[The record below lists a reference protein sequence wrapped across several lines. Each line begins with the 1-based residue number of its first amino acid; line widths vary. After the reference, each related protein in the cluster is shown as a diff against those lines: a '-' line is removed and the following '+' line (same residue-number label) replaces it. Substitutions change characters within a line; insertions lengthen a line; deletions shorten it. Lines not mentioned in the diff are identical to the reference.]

1 MRDGLLYELTVKFA
15 AGVAP
20 FALRGL
26 LATCRVTVVN
36 DAPLRDARRGTSYI
50 GALWHRHLVVYG
62 DFFRKL
68 RFVVLVSR
76 SRDGEIGARVANR
89 LGFVTVRGSS
99 SSGGAEALKETIE
112 YVKRGH
118 TVAFVADGPRGPA
131 REAKM
136 GVVIAAMKSGRPI
149 VPVACAIS
157 KAIRAKSWDRTE
169 IPVPGSRVV
178 VAFGAPIP
186 VSADAS
192 REDCERLRQEVTRAI
207 CSTEERAQA
216 ALTC

>member
-1 MRDGLLYELTVKFA
+1 MRDGLLYDMTVKFA
-15 AGVAP
+15 ASLAP

-26 LATCRVTVVN
+26 LGSCRITVVN
-36 DAPLRDARRGTSYI
+36 DAPLREARRGAAYI

-62 DFFRKL
+62 DFFRRL
-68 RFVVLVSR
+68 RFVVMVSR
-76 SRDGEIGARVANR
+76 SRDGELGARVAQR

-131 REAKM
+131 CEAKM
-136 GVVIAAMKSGRPI
+136 GVVVAAQRSLRPI

-157 KAIRAKSWDRTE
+157 SAIRTKSWDRTE

-178 VAFGAPIP
+178 VAFGDPIP
-186 VSADAS
+186 VPADAS
-192 REDCERLRQEVTRAI
+192 HMECERLRAHVTKAI
-207 CSTEERAQA
+207 CATEERAQA
-216 ALTC
+216 ELTG